1 MNRLESWRS
10 VITPHPDITKGE
22 YDQSVFM
29 ADLGNAAKGTAGS
42 EYSDAVEFF
51 RRTKL
56 TEGLR
61 NLLVKSLKRVCGYG
75 GEPVI
80 QIKTAF
86 GGGKTHSMIALYH
99 LMSAGAEIESNAEIR
114 EVFRE
119 AGVFMRPKVK
129 AAVLACTQIDPNKIY
144 DVSGIRVNTL
154 WGNMAAQ
161 LGGYEYVRNADMSGI
176 APGADSLTEMFNECG
191 PCVVLIDE
199 LVLYGRNLPE
209 KEGVSVP
216 AGTFDTFLTFI
227 HNLTEAA
234 KFSKNSLVTATLPDS
249 NDQAGGRKG
258 VTILHKVSDIFARL
272 ESVWKPITA
281 NEGFEIVRKR
291 LFVDCHNP
299 AERERTAEAFSS
311 MYANNAGDFPSE
323 TRDREYRQRIIEC
336 YPFHPE
342 LFDRLYGDWAT
353 LEKFQRTR
361 GVLQFLANVVSRLWT
376 DGDMNPLI
384 MPGSLPL
391 YYFQA
396 RECLIKALPERDA
409 WNPLV
414 DHDIDGDTSLAW
426 RIDAKERFAQIFAAR
441 RTARTILLGS
451 APAGR
456 SQALRGID
464 WGHIRLGSVQP
475 GENISSYNDAVSE
488 LQKEL
493 SYLYA
498 DDSRLWFDTRP
509 TLKRT
514 AKELADEVK
523 NDEVSEEVNRRL
535 KDLMRDKG
543 PFAGVHPCPK
553 KSDDV
558 PDDQN
563 LRLVVL
569 GADDGKESAMRIL
582 KFKEYQANKEN
593 QLRTNRNMLVFLSAD
608 GVQLEGVR
616 TTARSYL
623 AWRRLETE
631 RERWNLD
638 QKQVREV
645 RESLAAL
652 NSELDGL
659 ILRAW
664 NCVLCGHMDK
674 DDKFDDIVLE
684 SFRLSDSDGKAADR
698 VAECLRKQD
707 RFSEKWAANSM
718 NMTLD
723 NLNWYGR
730 DDVPVKTLW
739 EWVCKFCYMPR
750 LKNFDAL
757 VKGIREGVEAE
768 MFGLAEGKDGEKYTN
783 LRMNQGVT
791 LVNESDIVVK
801 KDAAERQLDAEK
813 KKQESQETQKPN
825 TEEHITEITDGT
837 PKAETPKV
845 KRGCNVSVNV
855 DADKFQRD
863 TRRIFDDIILCLQET
878 PNAKFMIRVE
888 VYMDTPESI
897 SDEVEKAVRDN
908 CKHMNINFCDFVE

>member
-1 MNRLESWRS
+1 MIRLESWRS

-56 TEGLR
+56 TEGLK

-234 KFSKNSLVTATLPDS
+234 KFSKNSLVAATLPDS

-323 TRDREYRQRIIEC
+323 TRDREYRQRLIEC

-391 YYFQA
+391 YYFKA
-396 RECLIKALPERDA
+396 RECLIRALPERDA
-409 WNPLV
+409 WNPIV
-414 DHDIDGDTSLAW
+414 EHDIDGDISLAW
-426 RIDAKERFAQIFAAR
+426 RIDGKERFAQIFAAR

-456 SQALRGID
+456 TQALRGID

-523 NDEVSEEVNRRL
+523 PYEVSDEVNRRL
-535 KDLMRDKG
+535 KALMQGKE
-543 PFAGVHPCPK
+543 PLAGVHVCLK

-558 PDDQN
+558 SDDQN

-569 GADDGKESAMRIL
+569 GVDGDRESAMKIL
-582 KFKEYQANKEN
+582 KFKEDQP
-593 QLRTNRNMLVFLSAD
+593 RTNRNMIVFLLAD
-608 GVQLEGVR
+608 GVQLDGVR

-638 QKQVREV
+638 QKQMREV

-652 NSELDGL
+652 DRELDVL

-674 DDKFDDIVLE
+674 DDKFDDVVLE
-684 SFRLSDSDGKAADR
+684 SFRLSDSDGDVSVRA
-698 VAECLRKQD
+698 AECLRKHD
-707 RFSEKWAANSM
+707 RFSDGWAANSLRM
-718 NMTLD
+718 ELQ
-723 NLNWYGR
+723 NLVW
-730 DDVPVKTLW
+730 DEHTEDIAVSTLW
-739 EWVCKFCYMPR
+739 EYVCKFCYFPR

-757 VKGIREGVEAE
+757 VKGIREGVEAG

-791 LVNESDIVVK
+791 LVNDSDIVVK
-801 KDAAERQLDAEK
+801 KEAAEKQLASEK
-813 KKQESQETQKPN
+813 KEFQQPVNDKAVT
-825 TEEHITEITDGT
+825 GT
-837 PKAETPKV
+837 TYQPIIETPAPAQKV
-845 KRGCNVSVNV
+845 MRRFYLSANLKDHPNP
-855 DADKFQRD
+855 QRYVKD
-863 TRRIFDDIILCLQET
+863 IFDDIIAELKAGGGDELR
-878 PNAKFMIRVE
+878 ISLE
-888 VYMDTPESI
+888 VVFTSPAGIGGTIIDT
-897 SDEVEKAVRDN
+897 VTDN
-908 CKHMNINFCDFVE
+908 CKARHVSDYHFDE

>member
-1 MNRLESWRS
+1 MIRLESWRS

-56 TEGLR
+56 TEGLK

-234 KFSKNSLVTATLPDS
+234 KFSKNSLVAATLPDS

-323 TRDREYRQRIIEC
+323 TRDREYRQRLIEC

-353 LEKFQRTR
+353 LANFQRTR

-391 YYFQA
+391 YYFKA
-396 RECLIKALPERDA
+396 RECLIRALPERDA
-409 WNPLV
+409 WNPIV
-414 DHDIDGDTSLAW
+414 EHDIDGDKSLAW

-456 SQALRGID
+456 TQALRGID

-523 NDEVSEEVNRRL
+523 PYEVSDEVNRRL
-535 KDLMRDKG
+535 KALMQGKE
-543 PFAGVHPCPK
+543 PLAGVHVCLK

-558 PDDQN
+558 SDDQN

-569 GADDGKESAMRIL
+569 GVDGDRESAMKIL
-582 KFKEYQANKEN
+582 KFKEDQP
-593 QLRTNRNMLVFLSAD
+593 RTNRNMIVFLLAD
-608 GVQLEGVR
+608 GVQLDGVR

-638 QKQVREV
+638 QKQMREV

-652 NSELDGL
+652 DRELDVL

-674 DDKFDDIVLE
+674 DDKFDDVVLE
-684 SFRLSDSDGKAADR
+684 SFRLSDSDGDVSVRA
-698 VAECLRKQD
+698 AECLRKHD
-707 RFSEKWAANSM
+707 RFSDGWAANSLRM
-718 NMTLD
+718 ELQ
-723 NLNWYGR
+723 NLVW
-730 DDVPVKTLW
+730 DEHTEDIAVSTLW
-739 EWVCKFCYMPR
+739 EYVCKFCYFPR

-757 VKGIREGVEAE
+757 VKGIREGVEAG

-791 LVNESDIVVK
+791 LVNDSDIVVK
-801 KDAAERQLDAEK
+801 KEAAEKQLASEK
-813 KKQESQETQKPN
+813 KEFQQPVNDKAVT
-825 TEEHITEITDGT
+825 GT
-837 PKAETPKV
+837 TYQPIIETPAPAQKV
-845 KRGCNVSVNV
+845 MRRFYLSANLKDHPNP
-855 DADKFQRD
+855 QRYVKD
-863 TRRIFDDIILCLQET
+863 IFDDIIAELKAGGGDELR
-878 PNAKFMIRVE
+878 ISLE
-888 VYMDTPESI
+888 VVFTSPAGIGGTIIDT
-897 SDEVEKAVRDN
+897 VTDN
-908 CKHMNINFCDFVE
+908 CKARHVSDYHFDE